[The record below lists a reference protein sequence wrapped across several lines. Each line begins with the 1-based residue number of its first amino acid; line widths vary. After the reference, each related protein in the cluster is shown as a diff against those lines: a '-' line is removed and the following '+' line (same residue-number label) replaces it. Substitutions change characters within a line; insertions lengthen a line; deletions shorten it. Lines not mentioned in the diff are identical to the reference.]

1 MSVDGRPYPLSS
13 GTEDIL
19 PTLVL
24 ASASPRRQ
32 ELLTQIG
39 VRFAVRVPDIDEQRY
54 PGEMPEPYVCRL
66 AEEKS
71 KAGMA
76 LAPQSLL
83 PVLGADT
90 IVVCDG
96 QILGKPVDREDAIAM
111 LELLSGREHTV
122 LTAVCISNSK
132 RSELLLAPSKV
143 RFRTLST
150 NDLIAYWDSG
160 EPVGKAGAYAIQGL
174 AAMFVEYLEGSY
186 SGVMG
191 LPLYET
197 AQLLQ
202 DFGVATGLYRRPGG
216 PSVDSTAPSVDSPP
230 AKGGRTLE

>member
-1 MSVDGRPYPLSS
+1 MAVAGRPYPLSS
-13 GTEDIL
+13 ETEEIS
-19 PTLVL
+19 PALVL

-39 VRFAVRVPDIDEQRY
+39 VRFEVRVPDIDEQRR

-71 KAGMA
+71 RAGMA
-76 LAPQSLL
+76 LAPQSVV

-90 IVVCDG
+90 IVVCEG
-96 QILGKPVDREDAIAM
+96 EILGKPVDRDDAIAM

-122 LTAVCISNSK
+122 LTAVCISNST
-132 RSELLLAPSKV
+132 RSELLLAPSRV
-143 RFRTLST
+143 RFRSLDT
-150 NDLIAYWDSG
+150 NDLLAYWDSG

-202 DFGVATGLYRRPGG
+202 EFDVATGLYR
-216 PSVDSTAPSVDSPP
+216 PSAPPVDRGAPS
-230 AKGGRTLE
+230 

>member
-1 MSVDGRPYPLSS
+1 MPVAGRPYPLPSD
-13 GTEDIL
+13 TEDISSA
-19 PTLVL
+19 LVL

-39 VRFAVRVPDIDEQRY
+39 VRFEVRVPDIDEQRR
-54 PGEMPEPYVCRL
+54 PGEMPEAYVCRL

-71 KAGMA
+71 RAGMA
-76 LAPQSLL
+76 SGPQSAL

-90 IVVCDG
+90 IVVCEG
-96 QILGKPVDREDAIAM
+96 QILGKPVGRDDAIAM
-111 LELLSGREHTV
+111 LELLSGREHRV
-122 LTAVCISNSK
+122 LTAVCISNSA
-132 RSELLLAPSKV
+132 RSELLLAPSRV
-143 RFRTLST
+143 RFRKLHT
-150 NDLIAYWDSG
+150 NDLLAYWGSG

-202 DFGVATGLYRRPGG
+202 EFGVATGLYRGADAPLTDGG
-216 PSVDSTAPSVDSPP
+216 Q
-230 AKGGRTLE
+230 TLE